1 MRKNWLALLLAVLL
15 AAAGLE
21 SACAVTIDGSADRG
35 IELKEVSL
43 NEMIDGESP
52 TTGLP
57 LSDRVPGNEDFAGLA
72 VTGRYLPVLVQI
84 DNSDNGSNWRSPWGA
99 SYSDVIYESPLRKE
113 GQTRISI
120 LYSDLVPDD
129 VGPIRSARLGH
140 VWLREEWDA
149 AFLYHGQQEYAL
161 TNVLEELTR
170 LGVTKRGLLF
180 SGTSGGKDWNKYY
193 YNRQNLASPHDK
205 GANAAGILTLV
216 GDDIVPPNH
225 TWLFTD
231 EPAVGDPA
239 VTITVKWGH
248 KDYTSVFR
256 YDAEKDCYFR
266 YVGSKKTEA
275 YHDLDTEEPIA
286 FSNVIIQWTDVDWV
300 VKDAPV
306 TRNTGD
312 GAFFANYSTGFFTA
326 QGNAD
331 YFMNGQHMSGAWKR
345 DNMHSRT
352 VFYDENG
359 EEIQL
364 QRGRTMIVM
373 FPNVERQIHTASR
386 KKPTVITKKDSGYV
400 DRSVS
405 YE

>member
-1 MRKNWLALLLAVLL
+1 MKKNLLVLLLTVLLAVEPVFAL
-15 AAAGLE
+15 
-21 SACAVTIDGSADRG
+21 AVTLDGGEDRG
-35 IELKEVSL
+35 IEPKEVGL
-43 NEMIDGESP
+43 NELIDGESP

-57 LSDRVPGNEDFAGLA
+57 LEERLPGNEDFAGLA

-84 DNSDNGSNWRSPWGA
+84 DNSDNGAGWRSPWGA
-99 SYSDVIYESPLRKE
+99 IYSDVIYESPLRRE

-216 GDDIVPPNH
+216 EEDIIPPNH

-231 EPAVGDPA
+231 EAAEGDPA
-239 VTITVKWGH
+239 TEITVKWGH

-256 YDAEKDCYFR
+256 YDEEQDCYYR
-266 YVGSKKTEA
+266 YVGTGKKAEA
-275 YHDLDTEEPIA
+275 YHDLDTEEPIP
-286 FSNVIIQWTDVDWV
+286 FRNVIIQWTDVDWV

-326 QGNAD
+326 EGNAD
-331 YFMNGQHMSGAWKR
+331 YFMNGVHKTGYWR
-345 DNMHSRT
+345 RENMHSRT

-359 EEIQL
+359 EELKL
-364 QRGRTMIVM
+364 QRGRTMIEM

-386 KKPTVITKKDSGYV
+386 KKPSIITDVK
-400 DRSVS
+400 RSVS